1 MMMIDLTEV
10 TLKGSIVVV
19 ICHLEITKRIL
30 GMVLRIVA
38 IDLVEVI
45 VIEGEV
51 EVEEWMIGG
60 LLMTSVEEEMT
71 E

>member
-1 MMMIDLTEV
+1 MMMIDQTEV
-10 TLKGSIVVV
+10 TLKASIVVV

-38 IDLVEVI
+38 IDSVEVI
-45 VIEGEV
+45 VIEVEV
-51 EVEEWMIGG
+51 EVVEWMIGG
-60 LLMTSVEEEMT
+60 LLMTSVGEEMM